1 MIFENLKTK
10 LVYLVISRRYSA
22 FIKSPA
28 LWLLALALLPL
39 LVPYLGA
46 NASTVLTLN
55 QMGIAV
61 ILAVS
66 YNLLLGKAGL
76 LSLGH
81 AAYFGFGGFFAVH
94 VINYFSNGDSWIVA
108 PLIPLFGGMMGL
120 FGAFVLGSFTTRRGG
135 LVFAMLS
142 FAMAELVIASST
154 VFGRYYGGS
163 IDRTNLPSF
172 AGLDFQSD
180 TEIFFIV
187 WAWVI
192 VSVGLA
198 AWFNA
203 SPLGRLAEA
212 AGQNSER
219 VEYLGFDQK
228 KLKHY
233 TFCFSGF
240 LAGIAGALFALTFEF
255 VTVEII
261 SLQQSWLILQMVFIG
276 GTGVFW
282 GPPLGAILL
291 TAVFS
296 GLSGTTEIWNLY
308 AGILFLVIV
317 LFAPNGISGL
327 LRGIYTRLRAGNAEK
342 TGSAYILS
350 GLSIMTITLGLVGIL
365 EMIYFLKD
373 PFETSNEINLF
384 GILIDPT
391 NTGPWIAFACAT
403 LSGGWGFRISRRKL
417 LTE

>member
-1 MIFENLKTK
+1 MNSRQKSTFRK
-10 LVYLVISRRYSA
+10 LPIVGI
-22 FIKSPA
+22 
-28 LWLLALALLPL
+28 LALAALPL
-39 LVPYLGA
+39 SAPLLTTSM
-46 NASTVLTLN
+46 STILTLN

-108 PLIPLFGGMMGL
+108 PLIPFFGGLMGL
-120 FGAFVLGSFTTRRGG
+120 VGAFILGSFTTRRGG
-135 LVFAMLS
+135 LIFAMLS

-154 VFGRYYGGS
+154 VFGRFYGGS
-163 IDRTNLPSF
+163 VDRTTLPTF
-172 AGLDFQSD
+172 AGFDFQSD
-180 TEIFFIV
+180 TEVFFIV
-187 WAWVI
+187 WAWV
-192 VSVGLA
+192 VLAVGLA

-203 SPLGRLAEA
+203 SPLGRMAEA

-219 VEYLGFDQK
+219 AECLGYDQK
-228 KLKHY
+228 KLKHF
-233 TFCFSGF
+233 TFCVSGF
-240 LAGIAGALFALTFEF
+240 LAGIAGGLFALTFEF

-296 GLSGTTEIWNLY
+296 GLSGTTENWNLY
-308 AGILFLVIV
+308 AGILFISIV
-317 LFAPNGISGL
+317 LFAPNG
-327 LRGIYTRLRAGNAEK
+327 
-342 TGSAYILS
+342 LS
-350 GLSIMTITLGLVGIL
+350 GLTSSIFKRLRDETEEGVVSAYLLSALSLSAVAVGLVGIL
-365 EMIYFLKD
+365 EMISVLNN
-373 PFETSNEINLF
+373 PLATQAAINLF
-384 GILIDPT
+384 GISVNPVTLW
-391 NTGPWIAFACAT
+391 PWITFGFLLVC
-403 LSGGWGFRISRRKL
+403 GGYGFRTSREKL
-417 LTE
+417 AQ